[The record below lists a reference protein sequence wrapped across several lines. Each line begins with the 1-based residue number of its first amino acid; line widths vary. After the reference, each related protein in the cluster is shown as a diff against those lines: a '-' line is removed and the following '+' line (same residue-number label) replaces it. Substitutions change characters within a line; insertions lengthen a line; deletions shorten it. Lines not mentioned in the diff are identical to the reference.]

1 MTTDDILFGVGLT
14 FVLAVGSQLA
24 AARAR
29 VPALIILLPAG
40 FIAGALTDDI
50 HPDQLLGPAFGPL
63 VSLSVALIL
72 YEAGLGLDPRTLGG
86 NTRRTVVRLIVLGV
100 ALSWVTVA
108 LLAGP
113 LLGMSGESA
122 VMLGAILVVSGPTVV
137 GPLLAFVRPADRL
150 QTVLSWEGSLVDPV
164 GAILGALVFAAV
176 LDSGHNKSVGYQVV
190 QFLIS
195 VGVGLAGAVVGSALL
210 WLLLT
215 RFRPGGALGTTGQLA
230 TVVAVAAVCDIVR
243 DDTGLIAAIVMGLAV
258 ARLPGVDM
266 PEQHPFSE
274 TLVQLIIGLLFVSIS
289 STVTPASLRHVVLP
303 TLGIVA
309 ILVLITRPLA
319 VWLATLGAGLT
330 RGERGFVA
338 WMAPR
343 GIVAAANASTF
354 SVGLVSAGVDGASKI
369 LPVTFLTIAAT
380 VTLYGLTAVPVARR
394 LGVTRPSRSR
404 PLLVGG
410 DPWAIDLG
418 RTLQSAGLEV
428 LMWAGSEE
436 QRACIRQAGLEL
448 APGEL
453 LAAATGDGSRLEGI
467 TTVLLLTDEDD
478 FNALASMVLSNDEGV
493 SVFRLGPR
501 SSDHGVVALSGRGE
515 TLLAPALTRLGVAQR
530 YAQGARIETQHV
542 ESADG
547 TLAAG
552 HDLLLLIRPGGR
564 LVPADGTDARISPQ
578 PGDIAVLLGQA
589 PDPRADRPQA
599 PGSAS
604 P

>member
-50 HPDQLLGPAFGPL
+50 HPDRLLGPAFGPL

-72 YEAGLGLDPRTLGG
+72 YDAGLGLDPRKLRG
-86 NTRRTVVRLIVLGV
+86 NTRSTVVRLIVLGV
-100 ALSWVTVA
+100 ALSWITVA

-113 LLGMSGESA
+113 VLGLSAQSA

-137 GPLLAFVRPADRL
+137 GPLLAFVRPTDRVR
-150 QTVLSWEGSLVDPV
+150 TVLSWEGSLVDPV

-176 LDSGHNKSVGYQVV
+176 LYSGHDKSAGYQVV

-195 VGVGLAGAVVGSALL
+195 VGVGLAGAAVGSALL

-215 RFRPGGALGTTGQLA
+215 RVRPGAVLGTTGQLA

-243 DDTGLIAAIVMGLAV
+243 DDSGLIAAIVMGLAV

-274 TLVQLIIGLLFVSIS
+274 TLLQLLIGLLFVSIS

-309 ILVLITRPLA
+309 VLVLVTRPLA
-319 VWLATLGAGLT
+319 VWLATLGGGLK

-354 SVGLVSAGVDGASKI
+354 SVGLIGAGVDGASKI

-380 VTLYGLTAVPVARR
+380 VTLYGLTAVTVARR
-394 LGVTRPSRSR
+394 LGVTRPSRAR

-410 DPWAIDLG
+410 DPWAVDLG
-418 RTLQSAGLEV
+418 RTLRSAGLEV
-428 LMWAGSEE
+428 LMWAASEE
-436 QRACIRQAGLEL
+436 QRARIREAGLEL

-453 LAAATGDGSRLEGI
+453 LAAATGRGSRLEGI
-467 TTVLLLTDEDD
+467 TSVLLLTDEDD
-478 FNALASMVLSNDEGV
+478 FNTLASMVLSNDEEMRV
-493 SVFRLGPR
+493 YRLGPR
-501 SSDHGVVALSGRGE
+501 SGDHGVVAPYGGDE
-515 TLLAPALTRLGVAQR
+515 TLLAPGLTRLAVAQR
-530 YAQGARIETQHV
+530 YAQGARIVTRQID
-542 ESADG
+542 SADG
-547 TLAAG
+547 TLATG

-564 LVPADGTDARISPQ
+564 LVPADGTDTSAAPQ
-578 PGDIAVLLGQA
+578 PGDIAVLLGQPPGLA
-589 PDPRADRPQA
+589 ADRTQV